1 MRRRSPRSTRSW
13 NRLAPNIALKRRFL
27 DEQLEQNYEIFY
39 RLTGAFAMLATLAC
53 VIAGMGLVGMAIH
66 IVSRRMHEI
75 GVRKTLGASI
85 AQVLRMLLFDFSRPI
100 VIANLIVWPIAFLA
114 ASAYLAVFVQRAPL
128 TPWPFLM
135 SLAVTV
141 LIAWAAVIAQAGK
154 AARLKPAQ
162 VLRYE

>member
-1 MRRRSPRSTRSW
+1 
-13 NRLAPNIALKRRFL
+13 
-27 DEQLEQNYEIFY
+27 
-39 RLTGAFAMLATLAC
+39 MLATLAC

-141 LIAWAAVIAQAGK
+141 LIASAAVIAQVGK

-162 VLRYE
+162 VLPMNSGQLNRGLLVNWPTGLLARARYARAILRRKLSSCQSASRPVGQ